1 MDAILADYE
10 TAPIDDQL
18 RGTLH
23 FLATLDPA
31 RALAGGVSRDALR
44 DAIEVKAGFDL
55 ITRFADTIGA
65 TPGSEAGLTREQVL
79 AHGGR
84 FFERGYV

>member
-1 MDAILADYE
+1 
-10 TAPIDDQL
+10 
-18 RGTLH
+18 
-23 FLATLDPA
+23 
-31 RALAGGVSRDALR
+31 
-44 DAIEVKAGFDL
+44 VKAGFDL

-65 TPGSEAGLTREQVL
+65 TPGSESGLTREQVL